1 MRDLHNLSPLMIVW
15 NPDLVAFHVGS
26 LVIRWYSLF
35 WTIGLAAAYV
45 MVWRLYR
52 EQRIPQDK
60 FDPLFIYCFLGI
72 LIGARLG
79 HCLLYE
85 PAYFLSHP
93 LEMILP
99 MRQDGMGNW
108 HFTGYAG
115 LASHGGTAGLMLAL
129 WLYVRSTKVRLLR
142 VLDNIAIATPVTA
155 GCIRL
160 GNLMNS
166 EIVGTYTHSDF
177 GFVFAR
183 LGETQPRHPAQLY
196 EAIAYF
202 VLLVIGWLL
211 YRTHRDKVGTG
222 FFFGLCLTFIFVFR
236 FGVEFFKEV
245 QEPWELHMQGLI
257 GINQGQLLSV
267 PFILIG
273 LYCMF
278 GCKLPASWYDR
289 SGRYYEDENAA
300 TIK

>member
-1 MRDLHNLSPLMIVW
+1 MIIW
-15 NPDLVAFHVGS
+15 NPDLIAFQIGS
-26 LVIRWYSLF
+26 LAIRWYSLF

-45 MVWRLYR
+45 IVWRLYR
-52 EQRIPQDK
+52 EQRIPQAK

-85 PAYFLSHP
+85 PGYFLSHP

-99 MRQDGMGNW
+99 MRQDGLGHW

-129 WLYVRSTKVRLLR
+129 WLYVRSTKVRLFR

-202 VLLVIGWLL
+202 VLLLIGWLI
-211 YRTHRDKVGTG
+211 YRSHREKVGTG
-222 FFFGLCLTFIFVFR
+222 FFFWSLSHVYFCLPFR
-236 FGVEFFKEV
+236 RRVLQRGARALGTPHARLDWHQSRAVAFRS
-245 QEPWELHMQGLI
+245 LHFDRA
-257 GINQGQLLSV
+257 LLHV
-267 PFILIG
+267 WLQTPRVLV
-273 LYCMF
+273 
-278 GCKLPASWYDR
+278 R
-289 SGRYYEDENAA
+289 S
-300 TIK
+300 

>member
-1 MRDLHNLSPLMIVW
+1 MIENRVRVRLCAMLQGRGEVRRKEDAKSWEKGIEKSPLAMGKW
-15 NPDLVAFHVGS
+15 GFMDEELRCMDLTQIDEFLSVAN
-26 LVIRWYSLF
+26 IE
-35 WTIGLAAAYV
+35 LAA
-45 MVWRLYR
+45 
-52 EQRIPQDK
+52 
-60 FDPLFIYCFLGI
+60 
-72 LIGARLG
+72 
-79 HCLLYE
+79 
-85 PAYFLSHP
+85 
-93 LEMILP
+93 
-99 MRQDGMGNW
+99 DGLR
-108 HFTGYAG
+108 HFATVEIVDR
-115 LASHGGTAGLMLAL
+115 GLMLAL

-278 GCKLPASWYDR
+278 GCKLPTSWYDR
-289 SGRYYEDENAA
+289 SGRYYEDEADSA
-300 TIK
+300 KK